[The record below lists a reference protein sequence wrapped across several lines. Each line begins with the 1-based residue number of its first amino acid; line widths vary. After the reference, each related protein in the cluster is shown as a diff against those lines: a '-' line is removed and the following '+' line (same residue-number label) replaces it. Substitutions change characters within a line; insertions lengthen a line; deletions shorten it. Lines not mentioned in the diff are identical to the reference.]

1 MRPAMHAL
9 AATAAIISLGSL
21 GLLTNAAGDG
31 VRAKPDIT
39 FNATDMTESNT
50 PPIAQAG
57 ADVDLS
63 VSSNAANVVG
73 ATTPI
78 TEPLVGEPGLNGEQP
93 ATAGQAEAS
102 SPTNA
107 SSSTN
112 NGATP
117 PATSRTANEVAL
129 KPMKAPDEPSG
140 DAPQYKPSENW
151 SAQLNYRYMSVGGN
165 DQVANACCAADGK
178 GWKLDEQNAAAHVG
192 FTYHFD

>member
-1 MRPAMHAL
+1 MHVL
-9 AATAAIISLGSL
+9 ATTAAIVSLGSL

-31 VRAKPDIT
+31 VKAKPDVT

-57 ADVDLS
+57 ANVDLS
-63 VSSNAANVVG
+63 VSTDAPNVVG
-73 ATTPI
+73 ATMPI
-78 TEPLVGEPGLNGEQP
+78 TEPLTGDAELS
-93 ATAGQAEAS
+93 GQADAS
-102 SPTNA
+102 SPTDA
-107 SSSTN
+107 
-112 NGATP
+112 NG
-117 PATSRTANEVAL
+117 SRTANEVAL

-140 DAPQYKPSENW
+140 EALQYKPADNW

-178 GWKLDEQNAAAHVG
+178 GWKLDEQNAAAHIG

>member
-1 MRPAMHAL
+1 MHAL

-31 VRAKPDIT
+31 VRAKPDVT
-39 FNATDMTESNT
+39 FNATDMTESNN

-57 ADVDLS
+57 ANVDLS
-63 VSSNAANVVG
+63 VSSDTANVVG

-78 TEPLVGEPGLNGEQP
+78 TEPLVGEPGLNGEEP
-93 ATAGQAEAS
+93 AAAGQAGTS
-102 SPTNA
+102 SPTNT
-107 SSSTN
+107 S
-112 NGATP
+112 ATP
-117 PATSRTANEVAL
+117 PATSRTANEAAL

-140 DAPQYKPSENW
+140 DALQYKPSENW
-151 SAQLNYRYMSVGGN
+151 STQLNYRYMSVGGN

-178 GWKLDEQNAAAHVG
+178 GWKLNEQNVAAHIG